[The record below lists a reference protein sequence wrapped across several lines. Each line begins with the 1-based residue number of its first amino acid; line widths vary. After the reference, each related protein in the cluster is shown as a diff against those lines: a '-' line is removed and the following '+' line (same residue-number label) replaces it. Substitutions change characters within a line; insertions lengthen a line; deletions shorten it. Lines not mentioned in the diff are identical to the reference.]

1 MVSPAMKRAQAKY
14 RLNNRQK
21 YLEYNK
27 KARLKYYHHT
37 KNYRHIDDM
46 RSSFAR
52 LFRLQ

>member
-21 YLEYNK
+21 YLDYNK
-27 KARLKYYHHT
+27 KASHKYYHNT
-37 KNYRHIDDM
+37 KNYRQIDDM
-46 RSSFAR
+46 RLSFAR